1 MRQEKAKR
9 GMIVVGEKNHEESK
23 TKQKKNKG
31 NSLKENLLIDRTK
44 LPVACVKVS
53 AFFSPSKLTPSNVG

>member
-1 MRQEKAKR
+1 MRREKVKR
-9 GMIVVGEKNHEESK
+9 GMIVVEEKNHEESK

-31 NSLKENLLIDRTK
+31 NLLQENLLIERIK

-53 AFFSPSKLTPSNVG
+53 AFFSPSELTPSNVG